1 MNNIVTSIT
10 IIALI
15 GDTRVGKDTFASLFT
30 TQPHNFKR
38 LAFADPIKDVAK
50 ILFNFNNEQ
59 CNSNAKELLDERW
72 NITPRQFFQQFGTEI
87 MQRDIYKYLPSLE
100 TIIPVKHFWS
110 LRLINE
116 LESLIINDNIN
127 NFVISDVRFT
137 HEIDDLVAFTERFD
151 ANNECKCKYKIK
163 LKTIKITR
171 PNVTHASMHTSH
183 SSIDDIP
190 ASSIHH
196 HIQNNSS
203 LHEFTSKCIETF
215 NEIMLE

>member
-1 MNNIVTSIT
+1 MSNITTCIT

-30 TQPHNFKR
+30 TPPYNFKR
-38 LAFADPIKDVAK
+38 LAFADPIKEVAK
-50 ILFNFNNEQ
+50 ILFDFSDDQ

-100 TIIPVKHFWS
+100 TVVPAKHFWS
-110 LRLINE
+110 QRLIKE
-116 LESLIINDNIN
+116 LESLIIHENIR

-137 HEIDDLVAFTERFD
+137 HEIDDLFAFQERF
-151 ANNECKCKYKIK
+151 NQENENQIK
-163 LKTIKITR
+163 LKTVKITR
-171 PNVTHASMHTSH
+171 PNITHASLHTSH
-183 SSIDDIP
+183 SSIDNIP
-190 ASSIHH
+190 ASSIHY

-203 LHEFTSKCIETF
+203 LHEFTAQCKIIF
-215 NEIMLE
+215 DEIMLN